1 METYSLI
8 FYEYVIKLVTRRR
21 ADSLMIISPKTDQF
35 LKRAHWTLVASFPQ
49 IPDSSSTDP
58 CRGLIMKVWVIS
70 NKPRDCEPPCLRVA
84 AKSRLK
90 CCPGAAIH
98 HPGLETEY
106 QDCPDPTSGHLALLR
121 APRARGN
128 LCKYWSRLLLDF
140 TETRNK
146 ELVSHSTKLYVAV
159 SGDGE
164 RNSNSVWGILWIFI
178 LLPIY
183 PVRGAST
190 TVSSFFPRFNL
201 ISWASCLC
209 EVI

>member
-21 ADSLMIISPKTDQF
+21 SDSLMIISPKTDQF
-35 LKRAHWTLVASFPQ
+35 LKRADEHWLHHSPRFP
-49 IPDSSSTDP
+49 DLSSTDP

-70 NKPRDCEPPCLRVA
+70 NKPIDCEAPCPRVA

-106 QDCPDPTSGHLALLR
+106 QNCPDPTSGHL

-183 PVRGAST
+183 PVRGANT